1 MRSFR
6 TAAVAGLTAVALSV
20 GSATVATAEESDQ
33 NLSSGF
39 SALSSGGAAAVGEDW
54 DADQPVTG
62 EDIFGEEHERDN
74 ENTPAWAKNMYD
86 LTVLGGIASFSVSSY
101 SRLQLLGLHRCY
113 QGLNRLTSIFIY
125 SLALLKGFSSC
136 VNSATLQLH

>member
-20 GSATVATAEESDQ
+20 GSAAVATAEESDQ

-62 EDIFGEEHERDN
+62 EDIFGEEHERNN

-86 LTVLGGIASFSVSSY
+86 LTVLGGIAS
-101 SRLQLLGLHRCY
+101 LLGVIVFPAYNYLVY
-113 QGLNRLTSIFIY
+113 TGVI
-125 SLALLKGFSSC
+125 KG
-136 VNSATLQLH
+136 

>member
-20 GSATVATAEESDQ
+20 GSASVATAAEDDRAS
-33 NLSSGF
+33 LSSGF
-39 SALSSGGAAAVGEDW
+39 AALSSGGAEAVGKDW

-62 EDIFGEEHERDN
+62 EDIFGDEHKRDD

-86 LTVLGGIASFSVSSY
+86 LTLLGGIAS
-101 SRLQLLGLHRCY
+101 LLGVIVFPAYNYLVY
-113 QGLNRLTSIFIY
+113 TGVI
-125 SLALLKGFSSC
+125 KG
-136 VNSATLQLH
+136 

>member
-39 SALSSGGAAAVGEDW
+39 SALSSGGASG
-54 DADQPVTG
+54 
-62 EDIFGEEHERDN
+62 R
-74 ENTPAWAKNMYD
+74 
-86 LTVLGGIASFSVSSY
+86 
-101 SRLQLLGLHRCY
+101 R
-113 QGLNRLTSIFIY
+113 
-125 SLALLKGFSSC
+125 
-136 VNSATLQLH
+136 

>member
-20 GSATVATAEESDQ
+20 GSAAVATAAESEQ

-39 SALSSGGAAAVGEDW
+39 AALSSGGAAAVGEDW

-62 EDIFGEEHERDN
+62 EDIFGEEHERNN

-86 LTVLGGIASFSVSSY
+86 LTVLGGIAS
-101 SRLQLLGLHRCY
+101 LLGVIVFPAYNYLVY
-113 QGLNRLTSIFIY
+113 TGVI
-125 SLALLKGFSSC
+125 KG
-136 VNSATLQLH
+136 